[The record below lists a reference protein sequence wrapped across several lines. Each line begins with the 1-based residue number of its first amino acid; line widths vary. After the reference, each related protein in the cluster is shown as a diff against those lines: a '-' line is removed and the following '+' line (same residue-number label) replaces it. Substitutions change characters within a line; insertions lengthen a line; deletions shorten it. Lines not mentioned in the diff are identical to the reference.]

1 MMLMHFVFSI
11 DTVHFWAPSFKW
23 VISLANIGKFGAI
36 LIFCVKI
43 DIESRMFFQSN
54 SRAFYRDPA
63 LFFLSKNIHK
73 SFSIVFVKLNPV
85 DMQRP
90 VEKVSTGQQIAITAT
105 GILFTRL
112 SLVVV
117 PVNYN
122 LASVNVFM
130 AGTGM
135 IQLYRKYAAGQLFD
149 GIAPASTEEK
159 KE

>member
-1 MMLMHFVFSI
+1 MALGIVPRLKSSI
-11 DTVHFWAPSFKW
+11 INIPAVKNNEFLYKFLDSPAGPFTIHFWAPSFKW
-23 VISLANIGKFGAI
+23 CISLANIA
-36 LIFCVKI
+36 
-43 DIESRMFFQSN
+43 
-54 SRAFYRDPA
+54 
-63 LFFLSKNIHK
+63 
-73 SFSIVFVKLNPV
+73 

-135 IQLYRKYAAGQLFD
+135 IQLYRKYAAGQLLD
-149 GIAPASTEEK
+149 GIVPAEEK